1 MWRRI
6 KSWRWALV
14 VIVLLLGGL
23 AYAFWPTPT
32 AVDAGR
38 VTRGP
43 LTVGITDDGVTRAND
58 VFVVSAPVTGYLTR
72 IELEGGD
79 PVRRGEVVATM
90 RGLPSSPLD
99 PRSAQELR
107 DALAAAEAATSGAQA
122 SLAQARSDLA
132 RAEALAP
139 RGFIAKAQLEAART
153 RVATGQ
159 AARAQSRAEAAR
171 IRAQLSATS
180 GAASGQA
187 VAVRAPAGGSILSLL
202 NESEGVIAEGTPIM
216 TIGNPQSIEA
226 VVDLLSR
233 DAVRVKPGQ
242 RVEFSQWGGEEPL
255 TGTVDRIEPYGRLKV
270 SALGIE
276 EQRVNVI
283 VHFDP
288 ASERQAVRLGH
299 GFQFDA
305 TIVLWRSDRALRVP
319 IGALFRGPD
328 GAWHLFVLDKGRA
341 RDRAIEAG
349 HLTDEFAEALRGVR
363 EGETVI
369 LNPSSELRDG
379 AKVRARRR

>member
-6 KSWRWALV
+6 KSWRWAILV
-14 VIVLLLGGL
+14 VALLLGGL
-23 AYAFWPTPT
+23 AYAFWPTPVP
-32 AVDAGR
+32 VDVGK

-43 LTVGITDDGVTRAND
+43 LTVGITDDGVTRAKD
-58 VFVVSAPVTGYLTR
+58 VFTVSAPVSGYLTR
-72 IELEGGD
+72 IELEPGD
-79 PVRRGEVVATM
+79 PVRRGAVVATM

-99 PRSAQELR
+99 PRSTQELR
-107 DALAAAEAATSGAQA
+107 AALASVEAAASGARA
-122 SLAQARSDLA
+122 SLAQAQNDLA

-139 RGFIAKAQLEAART
+139 KGFIAKSQLEAART

-159 AARAQSRAEAAR
+159 ATLAQNRAEVAR
-171 IRAQLSATS
+171 IRAQLSAAS

-187 VAVRAPAGGSILSLL
+187 IAVRAPAGGAILTLL

-216 TIGNPQSIEA
+216 TIGDPRSIEA
-226 VVDLLSR
+226 VIDLLSR

-242 RVEFSQWGGEEPL
+242 RVEFSQWGGAGSL
-255 TGTVDRIEPYGRLKV
+255 TGTVYRIEPYGRQKV

-288 ASERQAVRLGH
+288 ASLRQAAQLGH

-305 TIVLWRSDRALRVP
+305 TIVLWQSNEALRLP

-328 GAWHLFVLDKGRA
+328 GRWHVFAVEGGRA
-341 RDRAIEAG
+341 RDRAVEVD
-349 HLTDEFAEALRGVR
+349 HLTDEFAEVR
-363 EGETVI
+363 NGASQGETVI
-369 LNPSSELRDG
+369 LNPSNELRDG
-379 AKVRARRR
+379 ARVQPRRP